1 MFRTRWAATIP
12 ESDRQDAG
20 QQTLGAAGHGRSTPT
35 QSSPG

>member
-1 MFRTRWAATIP
+1 MFRTRWAATFT

-20 QQTLGAAGHGRSTPT
+20 QQTPGAAGHGRFTQT